1 MISAGML
8 NFVLGLLLC
17 AQASVIVAQIHVHFV
32 GTIVCSFLFCL
43 LILSLPFCFG
53 NIFAD
58 GSDSSYVTSQGT
70 GNVRGLEP
78 WQIVAISGGVIILV
92 VLICL
97 CICCVCL
104 GRKKKK
110 TDDQEAAGSKVAGF
124 GKANNPHPSSL
135 TIQTTMGSAVNLSTE
150 KINHNMMMSHG
161 LSTISHDQIHPRH
174 NSELQDSM
182 SPVQSWDAGVILDHY
197 QKVQQ
202 AKERKETPPIM
213 KMEEVLLPR
222 DGSCSSSS
230 DNPSRESGSY
240 DDNAFGMVHQ
250 GWRQPMGYDNHGQ
263 FVGLPHQQVMMSQGY
278 PSMYT
283 DQYYVDPQPPI
294 HWQEAYTTRSQ
305 TPSDVTD
312 SYDPRYAH
320 PSTRRSTAAVSQ
332 V

>member
-1 MISAGML
+1 M
-8 NFVLGLLLC
+8 LLLFARC
-17 AQASVIVAQIHVHFV
+17 LVKTLSSCTHIPVSSRVSPFAFFLLWAQ
-32 GTIVCSFLFCL
+32 
-43 LILSLPFCFG
+43 
-53 NIFAD
+53 FAD
-58 GSDSSYVTSQGT
+58 GTDSSYVTSQDA
-70 GNVRGLEP
+70 GNLRGLEP
-78 WQIVAISGGVIILV
+78 WQIVAISGGAIILFI
-92 VLICL
+92 LLLL
-97 CICCVCL
+97 CICCLCL
-104 GRKKKK
+104 VRRSKDKKS
-110 TDDQEAAGSKVAGF
+110 DDQEAAAAASKGSGF
-124 GKANNPHPSSL
+124 GKGGPHNPHPSSL

-150 KINHNMMMSHG
+150 KINHSMMNHG
-161 LSTISHDQIHPRH
+161 LSTISHDQIHPHH
-174 NSELQDSM
+174 NSELQATI

-240 DDNAFGMVHQ
+240 DDNAFGMVNQ
-250 GWRQPMGYDNHGQ
+250 GWRQQQPMVYDNHGQ
-263 FVGLPHQQVMMSQGY
+263 YVGHDGQFMGLSHQQVMMSQGY

-320 PSTRRSTAAVSQ
+320 PSNRRSTAAVSQ